1 MNEALIYLFIQL
13 ISSKIGLQVRP
24 QDRTTLSQKILT
36 RVKALKLALPEKYY
50 QLLND
55 QSLESQNE
63 WRQLVLL
70 LTTNES
76 YFMRDKG
83 QFSLLE
89 KVILPELIE
98 QKIKLKKTLGIQ
110 PTLRI
115 WSAGCSTG
123 EEPYS
128 LAILLKQL
136 ISDWSEWKI
145 LVLGSDINEVALE
158 KAKRGIYSEWSFRLV
173 DSQVQSKYFK
183 QHKNGWEIDVNLQ
196 NSVDFKSVNLVS
208 DNFPNLYNNIYNM
221 DLIVCRNVFVYFEAQ
236 YISIALKKFAQ
247 TLKPGG
253 YLMTGHAELHGQTAG
268 EFKPKIFP
276 ESVVYQRCDLQKN
289 GFCVADPGAVRK
301 TSNLGFVERI
311 IPAGNLPL
319 TEKTSPAI
327 LLGVTAGERT
337 PILTESTFLGKM
349 LRARYVGRDRSI
361 SVPVAKTSETQSQKM
376 LAAPTSVP
384 AAKTSETE
392 LQKRLAVLISEAKT
406 CFKNKAYTEAIKK
419 AKQALALH
427 GQNFDAY
434 YLLAQIYANLGQYA
448 RAIENCQRASE
459 IDSLSVFPYYVQAH
473 IAEEKGDLATA
484 KKYFKRIIYLSPSF
498 ISAYV
503 ELGNIY
509 RKEGQLT
516 RAIKMYN
523 SSCEILKKLPPHTPI
538 EQHGKITARQM
549 LMDVKKILLTLYSK

>member
-1 MNEALIYLFIQL
+1 MNDALIHLFIQL
-13 ISSKIGLQVRP
+13 ISSRIGLQVRP
-24 QDRTTLSQKILT
+24 QDRTALSQKILT
-36 RVKALKLALPEKYY
+36 RMKAIKLALPEKYY
-50 QLLND
+50 QLLTER
-55 QSLESQNE
+55 SLESQKE

-70 LTTNES
+70 VTTNES

-110 PTLRI
+110 PTLRL

-128 LAILLKQL
+128 LVILLKQL

-145 LVLGSDINEVALE
+145 LVLGSDINDAALE

-173 DSQVQSKYFK
+173 DSQVQSRYFK
-183 QHKNGWEIDVNLQ
+183 QHKNEWEIDVNLRH
-196 NSVDFKSVNLVS
+196 SVDFKSVNLVS

-221 DLIVCRNVFVYFEAQ
+221 DLIVCRNVFVYFEAK
-236 YISIALKKFAQ
+236 YISIVLKKFAQ

-289 GFCVADPGAVRK
+289 EFCAADPAAVRE
-301 TSNLGFVERI
+301 TLNLEFAEPI
-311 IPAGNLPL
+311 TPAAGDRPL
-319 TEKTSPAI
+319 TEKKSPAI
-327 LLGVTAGERT
+327 LLGGNSGEKT
-337 PILTESTFLGKM
+337 PILTESTPLGKM
-349 LRARYVGRDRSI
+349 LRARYLGGDRS
-361 SVPVAKTSETQSQKM
+361 
-376 LAAPTSVP
+376 TSVP

-392 LQKRLAVLISEAKT
+392 LQKMLAALISEAKI

-419 AKQALALH
+419 AKQAIALH

-459 IDSLSVFPYYVQAH
+459 IDSLCVFPYYLQAH

-484 KKYFKRIIYLSPSF
+484 KSYFKRIIYLSPSF
-498 ISAYV
+498 ISAYL

-509 RKEGQLT
+509 RKEGQLA

>member
-1 MNEALIYLFIQL
+1 MNEALIHLFIQL
-13 ISSKIGLQVRP
+13 ISSRIGLQVRP
-24 QDRTTLSQKILT
+24 QDRTALSQKILT
-36 RVKALKLALPEKYY
+36 RMKAIKLASPEKYY
-50 QLLND
+50 QLLTD
-55 QSLESQNE
+55 QSLESKNE
-63 WRQLVLL
+63 WRQVVLL

-83 QFSLLE
+83 QFYLLE

-98 QKIKLKKTLGIQ
+98 QKIELKKTLGIQ
-110 PTLRI
+110 PTLRL

-145 LVLGSDINEVALE
+145 LVLGSDINEAALE

-173 DSQVQSKYFK
+173 DSQVQSRYFK
-183 QHKNGWEIDVNLQ
+183 QHKNEWEIDVKLRH
-196 NSVDFKSVNLVS
+196 SVDFKSVNLVS
-208 DNFPNLYNNIYNM
+208 DNFPNLYNDIYNM

-268 EFKPKIFP
+268 EFQPKIFP

-289 GFCVADPGAVRK
+289 QFCAADPGAVRE
-301 TSNLGFVERI
+301 TSSLGRAETIKAETIKPV
-311 IPAGNLPL
+311 AGDRPL
-319 TEKTSPAI
+319 AEMTSPAI
-327 LLGVTAGERT
+327 LLGGNSGERT
-337 PILTESTFLGKM
+337 PILTESTPLGKM
-349 LRARYVGRDRSI
+349 LRARYVEGDRST
-361 SVPVAKTSETQSQKM
+361 SVPVAKTSETELQQM
-376 LAAPTSVP
+376 LAA
-384 AAKTSETE
+384 
-392 LQKRLAVLISEAKT
+392 LISEAKT

-419 AKQALALH
+419 AKQASALH

-459 IDSLSVFPYYVQAH
+459 IDSLSVFPYYLQAH

-484 KKYFKRIIYLSPSF
+484 KNYFKRIIYLSPSF
-498 ISAYV
+498 ISAYL

-509 RKEGQLT
+509 HKEGQLA

-523 SSCEILKKLPPHTPI
+523 SACEILKKLPPHTPI

-549 LMDVKKILLTLYSK
+549 LMDVKKILLKLYSK